1 CFRPWPRSGADPR
14 SRLPGGAAVRGRGR
28 KSPRARPDSWRTLVP
43 TDHKERAFESAI
55 EHHLLTAGGYLRG
68 EPGDFD
74 RARALDPVQL
84 FAFLDATQ
92 PELMEKLRDHH
103 GPGLETALLDGLVR
117 TLEVRGTLDVLRHG
131 ARFPATLGKTL
142 RLAYFRPAHGLN
154 PETQA
159 RYAQNRLTVVR
170 QLRYSDAHEKSLD
183 LVLML
188 NGLPVVTAELKTPF
202 TGQNVEHA

>member
-1 CFRPWPRSGADPR
+1 M
-14 SRLPGGAAVRGRGR
+14 
-28 KSPRARPDSWRTLVP
+28 P

-103 GPGLETALLDGLVR
+103 GPGLETALLDGLRAPSFVYSR
-117 TLEVRGTLDVLRHG
+117 AGSALAFECLGVVDEPLRCIGATVEKNVLDEL
-131 ARFPATLGKTL
+131 F
-142 RLAYFRPAHGLN
+142 
-154 PETQA
+154 ETGF
-159 RYAQNRLTVVR
+159 NLFV
-170 QLRYSDAHEKSLD
+170 DC
-183 LVLML
+183 
-188 NGLPVVTAELKTPF
+188 
-202 TGQNVEHA
+202 